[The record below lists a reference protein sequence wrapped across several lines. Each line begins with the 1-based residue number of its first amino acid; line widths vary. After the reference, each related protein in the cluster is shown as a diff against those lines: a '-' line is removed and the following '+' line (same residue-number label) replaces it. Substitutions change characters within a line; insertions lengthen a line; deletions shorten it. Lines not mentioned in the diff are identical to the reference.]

1 MENTA
6 KITKSINDTLVHKE
20 WFVVDAAGKNLGR
33 FASQVAFVL
42 RGKHRPF
49 YTPHVDAGDYVIV
62 INADKIVIHDRRAEK
77 KEYFHYT
84 GFPGGDRYQ
93 SYKSMILKKPAFVI
107 EHAVKGMLPK
117 TKLGRKIMKNLKVYA
132 GAVHPHAAQMPRNFE
147 LPY

>member
-1 MENTA
+1 MDKTA
-6 KITKSINDTLVHKE
+6 KITKSINDGLVNKE

-33 FASQVAFVL
+33 LASQVAFVL
-42 RGKHRPF
+42 RGKHRPYF
-49 YTPHVDAGDYVIV
+49 TPHVDAGDYVIV
-62 INADKIVIHDRRAEK
+62 INADKILLHERRAEK

-84 GFPGGDRYQ
+84 GYPGGDRFQ
-93 SYKSMILKKPAFVI
+93 TYKSMLVKKPAFII

-132 GAVHPHAAQMPRNFE
+132 GPEHPHVAQMPKAFQ